1 MIKLKTLGKYALAFA
16 LTSSPAFATT
26 ITFDGTGAPGLFVQT
41 SQLTDRYADLGVLFS
56 GVGALGGSI
65 LNQSGSFGFSARSG
79 TDFLAFNTRIT
90 GNQEMISFT
99 KAVTSASIW
108 VANATTNSYTF
119 MHAYDANGTLLASS
133 SVAGLGV
140 WQQLSVQS
148 TGASSISK
156 LILTGAGN
164 AYAYDDLDFS
174 VSAVPEPETY
184 ALMLTGLVGVV
195 LGARRRKQQS

>member
-1 MIKLKTLGKYALAFA
+1 
-16 LTSSPAFATT
+16 
-26 ITFDGTGAPGLFVQT
+26 VQT

>member
-1 MIKLKTLGKYALAFA
+1 MIKLKTLGKYALALA

-26 ITFDGTGAPGLFVQT
+26 ITFDGTGAPDLFSDT

-65 LNQSGSFGFSARSG
+65 LNQDGNFGFSARSG
-79 TDFLAFNTRIT
+79 TDFLAFNTTIT

-108 VANATTNSYTF
+108 VANAKTNDSTF
-119 MHAYDANGTLLASS
+119 MHAYDANGILLASS

-140 WQQLSVQS
+140 WQQLSVQA
-148 TGASSISK
+148 TGASGISK
-156 LILTGAGN
+156 LILTGGGRS
-164 AYAYDDLDFS
+164 YAYDDLDFS